1 MRVTL
6 SAAVTADGY
15 MDDDS
20 PRRLIISTPG
30 DWEEVY
36 RLRAAHDAI
45 LAGAETLRRDD
56 PSLLV
61 RDQVARARRVQAG
74 LKPDIAKVTLT
85 RSGGLSPRL
94 RFFTAGDADRY
105 VFSPGEITGLQN
117 IATVISTS
125 EAITAKYIVTEL
137 EKRGIEHL
145 MVEGGAGVLRMFLD
159 EGMADTLRLAVNPR
173 LRLGRRGGARFG
185 AAPPQSVPHTCE
197 EVDGMEVTTYT
208 LHPDRTEEDLH
219 YLRQAIALSR
229 RCTPCATSYRVG
241 AVIVTRSGDRFTG
254 YTHETSPTHHA
265 EQEAILK
272 ATAAGADLHGASIY
286 SSMEPCSTR
295 SSEPESCSEL
305 ILRHGFSRT
314 VFALYE
320 PSCFVCCEGAVRL
333 RKGDVEVRVYP
344 QLAGE
349 VRAINGHL
357 GLHE

>member
-61 RDQVARARRVQAG
+61 RDQAARARRVQAG

-105 VFSPGEITGLQN
+105 VFSQGEITRLQN

-137 EKRGIEHL
+137 EKRGIERL

-173 LRLGRRGGARFG
+173 LRLGSRG
-185 AAPPQSVPHTCE
+185 E

-208 LHPDRTEEDLH
+208 LHPDTTEEDLQH
-219 YLRQAIALSR
+219 LRMAVDEGR
-229 RCTPCATSYRVG
+229 KCTPGPTSYCVG
-241 AVIVTRSGDRFTG
+241 AVVAAADGRIFAG
-254 YTHETSPTHHA
+254 YTHETSATHHA
-265 EQEAILK
+265 EQEAIAK
-272 ATAAGADLHGASIY
+272 ALAAGAELRGAAMY
-286 SSMEPCSTR
+286 SSMEPCSR
-295 SSEPESCSEL
+295 RASEPESCTQL
-305 ILRHGFSRT
+305 IIRHGFARAA
-314 VFALYE
+314 FALYE
-320 PSCFVCCEGAVRL
+320 PDCFVCCRGALTL
-333 RKGDVEVRVYP
+333 RE
-344 QLAGE
+344 AGLD
-349 VRAINGHL
+349 VRAYPALANGVWEANAHL
-357 GLHE
+357 KR

>member
-61 RDQVARARRVQAG
+61 RDQAARARRVQAG

-137 EKRGIEHL
+137 EKR
-145 MVEGGAGVLRMFLD
+145 VLD

-173 LRLGRRGGARFG
+173 LRLGSRGGARFD

-208 LHPDRTEEDLH
+208 LHPDTTEEDLQH
-219 YLRQAIALSR
+219 LRMAVDEGR
-229 RCTPCATSYRVG
+229 KCTPSPTSYCVG
-241 AVIVTRSGDRFTG
+241 AVVATADGRIFAG
-254 YTHETSPTHHA
+254 YTHETSATHHA
-265 EQEAILK
+265 EQEAIAK
-272 ATAAGADLHGASIY
+272 ALAAGAELRGAAMY
-286 SSMEPCSTR
+286 SSMEPCSR
-295 SSEPESCSEL
+295 RASEPESCTQL
-305 ILRHGFSRT
+305 IIRHGFARAA
-314 VFALYE
+314 FALYE
-320 PSCFVCCEGAVRL
+320 PDCFVCCRGALTL
-333 RKGDVEVRVYP
+333 RE
-344 QLAGE
+344 AGVD
-349 VRAINGHL
+349 VRAYPALANGVWEANAHL
-357 GLHE
+357 KR

>member
-208 LHPDRTEEDLH
+208 LHPDTTEEDLRH
-219 YLRQAIALSR
+219 
-229 RCTPCATSYRVG
+229 
-241 AVIVTRSGDRFTG
+241 
-254 YTHETSPTHHA
+254 
-265 EQEAILK
+265 
-272 ATAAGADLHGASIY
+272 
-286 SSMEPCSTR
+286 
-295 SSEPESCSEL
+295 
-305 ILRHGFSRT
+305 LRHGGRRRPQMYPRRRRPTAS
-314 VFALYE
+314 
-320 PSCFVCCEGAVRL
+320 VRS
-333 RKGDVEVRVYP
+333 
-344 QLAGE
+344 
-349 VRAINGHL
+349 
-357 GLHE
+357 

>member
-61 RDQVARARRVQAG
+61 RDQAARARRVQAG

-173 LRLGRRGGARFG
+173 LRLGSRGGARFD

-208 LHPDRTEEDLH
+208 LHPDTTEEDLQH
-219 YLRQAIALSR
+219 LRMAVDEGR
-229 RCTPCATSYRVG
+229 KCTPGPTSYCVG
-241 AVIVTRSGDRFTG
+241 VRIFAGYGRDTRLRTSRA
-254 YTHETSPTHHA
+254 THQCR
-265 EQEAILK
+265 QEAIAKGRWRQVPAPRRRDVLLD
-272 ATAAGADLHGASIY
+272 GA
-286 SSMEPCSTR
+286 CSR
-295 SSEPESCSEL
+295 RASEPESCTHL
-305 ILRHGFSRT
+305 IIEHGFARAA
-314 VFALYE
+314 FALYE
-320 PSCFVCCEGAVRL
+320 PDCFVCCRGALTL
-333 RKGDVEVRVYP
+333 RERASTSGAYP
-344 QLAGE
+344 ALASGVWE
-349 VRAINGHL
+349 ANAHL
-357 GLHE
+357 KR

>member
-61 RDQVARARRVQAG
+61 RDQAARARRVQAG

-94 RFFTAGDADRY
+94 RFFTEGDADRY

-137 EKRGIEHL
+137 EKRGIERL
-145 MVEGGAGVLRMFLD
+145 MVEGGAEVLRLLD
-159 EGMADTLRLAVNPR
+159 IPPRPLVEREKNYIAAWDQMGFDDEALRAAYERTVMKKQSMDWSYMNGILRRWHEKGLHTAAAIQAGDRDPR
-173 LRLGRRGGARFG
+173 PVQA
-185 AAPPQSVPHTCE
+185 AAPSSP
-197 EVDGMEVTTYT
+197 
-208 LHPDRTEEDLH
+208 
-219 YLRQAIALSR
+219 AAASR
-229 RCTPCATSYRVG
+229 
-241 AVIVTRSGDRFTG
+241 
-254 YTHETSPTHHA
+254 EA
-265 EQEAILK
+265 EQARE
-272 ATAAGADLHGASIY
+272 D
-286 SSMEPCSTR
+286 MER
-295 SSEPESCSEL
+295 MRRLMEQMKQ
-305 ILRHGFSRT
+305 R
-314 VFALYE
+314 
-320 PSCFVCCEGAVRL
+320 EG
-333 RKGDVEVRVYP
+333 
-344 QLAGE
+344 
-349 VRAINGHL
+349 
-357 GLHE
+357 